1 MVRPKDAEENLGAQM
16 LREAAVRTG
25 DAVGDGTTTAT
36 LLAHTIFADGL
47 RNVVAGANAI
57 DLKRGLD
64 RGVRAAVESLRG
76 QSRKVTSRKEKAQIA
91 AISGHNDPIVGE
103 FVADAMERSGPEG
116 VISCEEAKGTETV
129 LEVVEG
135 MQFDRGYLSPYF
147 VTDSEKMEAVLE
159 EPFVLLNET
168 RVAAMK
174 DLVPLLEQ
182 IVRAARPVLVVAED
196 VEGEAL
202 ATLVVNKLRGALACC
217 AVKAPGFGDRRKAIL
232 QDIAILTG
240 GRVIS
245 EELGAKLE
253 NAAIKDLGRAKR
265 IVVDKE
271 NTTIIGGAG
280 DPKAITGRCEE
291 LRREIEHSS
300 SDYDKE
306 KLRERLAKL
315 SGGVA
320 VIRVGA
326 PSEAEMK
333 NRKEAFEDAVSATKA
348 AVAEGIVPGGG
359 LALLR
364 SIDAVANEEGKC
376 EGDEQTGLRILKRAL
391 ETPARQIAANSGV
404 DGGVVVEKL
413 RAGTGNLGFDAARL
427 EYVDL
432 VEAGIIDPTKV
443 VRTALE
449 NAVSVAGTLLLA
461 EATLT
466 EIEEKEAPTPPA
478 LE

>member
-1 MVRPKDAEENLGAQM
+1 
-16 LREAAVRTG
+16 
-25 DAVGDGTTTAT
+25 
-36 LLAHTIFADGL
+36 
-47 RNVVAGANAI
+47 
-57 DLKRGLD
+57 
-64 RGVRAAVESLRG
+64 
-76 QSRKVTSRKEKAQIA
+76 
-91 AISGHNDPIVGE
+91 
-103 FVADAMERSGPEG
+103 MERAGSEG

-147 VTDSEKMEAVLE
+147 VSDPEKMQAVLE
-159 EPFVLLNET
+159 EPVVLLHET
-168 RVAAMK
+168 RIAAMK
-174 DLVPLLEQ
+174 DLLPLLEQ
-182 IVRAARPVLVVAED
+182 IVRAARPLLIIAED

-217 AVKAPGFGDRRKAIL
+217 AVKAPSFGDRRKAML
-232 QDIAILTG
+232 QDMAILIG
-240 GRVIS
+240 GHVVS

-253 NAAIKDLGRAKR
+253 NAVLKDLGRAKR
-265 IVVDKE
+265 VVVDKE

-280 DPKAITGRCEE
+280 DPKAIAGRCEE
-291 LRREIEHSS
+291 LRREIERST

-315 SGGVA
+315 AGGVA
-320 VIRVGA
+320 VIKVGA

-364 SIDAVANEEGKC
+364 TIDAVANEESKC
-376 EGDEQTGLRILKRAL
+376 EGDEQTGLRVLKRAL
-391 ETPARQIAANSGV
+391 ETPARQIATNSGV

-413 RAGTGNLGFDAARL
+413 RSGTGNFGFDAARG

-432 VEAGIIDPTKV
+432 VDAGIIDRRLCAQHSKTPSRLLGRCFSRK
-443 VRTALE
+443 RRSPRSRRRSLRPRWRLSRRPELWLE
-449 NAVSVAGTLLLA
+449 SRRDEAAKPSV
-461 EATLT
+461 
-466 EIEEKEAPTPPA
+466 I
-478 LE
+478 